1 MMVVAA
7 WLCGRFDDRDG
18 EGCCSVLLLLK
29 PSIRYD
35 CSTTYSSAAV
45 CGAVFL
51 HHGLIL
57 FVFRLRVKTALVK
70 MSGFLLRGHII
81 DR

>member
-57 FVFRLRVKTALVK
+57 FVFRLRVK
-70 MSGFLLRGHII
+70 MSGFLLRGHIHII